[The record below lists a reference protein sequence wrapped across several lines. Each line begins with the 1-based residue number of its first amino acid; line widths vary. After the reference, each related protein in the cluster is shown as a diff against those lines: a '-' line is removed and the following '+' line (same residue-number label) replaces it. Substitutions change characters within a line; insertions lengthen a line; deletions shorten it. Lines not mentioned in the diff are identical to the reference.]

1 MWSGIK
7 QFGREFASGETPTA
21 VTDLKGKAKSAYQ
34 QSRRE
39 TLEGIFPEQS
49 RTLPDY
55 LTKGGTGTSEHRAYA
70 TKPGQ
75 PFNPEQQQK
84 GTAGGQQVTRQSPYG
99 RRLGTFQGPG
109 MDSPRDVFEHE
120 SLARR
125 GRYDLDV
132 QGDMGLNRSQMA
144 ELFGRPDMDPRRTE
158 LTRDQMR
165 QRMQYDREVEQAQRS
180 REKSPFDRLPTLSPD
195 ATTAERA
202 RFRQQLQAATA
213 ESEHQRGMRGQDIQ
227 QWDAATGHALTG
239 QKLEEQMRQFGLQ
252 HGLDQRKLD
261 KNLKMFRETMEKDDW
276 WKGTDFLTQ
285 MTQGGFGMEQA
296 ADIAADAFKDAFESA
311 AMSDDPGAM
320 QKVTEDF
327 LDVTKDLSQKI
338 SPEGHASAWETILR
352 DVMGEHYGIDLTQ
365 TERTREEAEVD
376 PDRYMR

>member
-1 MWSGIK
+1 MFTFTEDDVRKTPEARSVKATTPKSGGLTK
-7 QFGREFASGETPTA
+7 MRESWPGLFKHEKKT
-21 VTDLKGKAKSAYQ
+21 
-34 QSRRE
+34 
-39 TLEGIFPEQS
+39 
-49 RTLPDY
+49 PDY

-84 GTAGGQQVTRQSPYG
+84 GQQVTRQSPYG

-202 RFRQQLQAATA
+202 RFGQQLQAATA

-276 WKGTDFLTQ
+276 WKDTDFLTQ

-296 ADIAADAFKDAFESA
+296 ADIAAEAFTDAFQSA

-320 QKVTEDF
+320 QKVTQDF